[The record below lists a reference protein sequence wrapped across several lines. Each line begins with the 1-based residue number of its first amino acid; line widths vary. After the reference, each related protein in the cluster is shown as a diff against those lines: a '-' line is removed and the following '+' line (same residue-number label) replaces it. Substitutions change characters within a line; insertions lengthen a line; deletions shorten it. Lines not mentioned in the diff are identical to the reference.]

1 MWDVP
6 LFPEQASTTAA
17 KVDALYFGLL
27 GLTFFFVA
35 LIYGLLLYF
44 GIKYRRG
51 SKADRSNPVSTN
63 HKIEALWIGIPFVIS
78 IVFFVWASR
87 VYFELYNPP
96 SDAAEVYVVGKQ
108 WMWYLQHP
116 EGKRETNE
124 LHVPL
129 GRPVKLTMTS
139 QDVIHSFFVPAFRMK
154 QDVLPGRYTSAWF
167 QPTKT
172 GRFHLYCAE
181 YCGTNHSV
189 MGGFV
194 YVMEPADYERWLS
207 QGSVGESMVT
217 AGAKLFQQYHCNGC
231 HGDNPTVRAPR
242 LEGVFGGPVP
252 VQEGGSTRM
261 VVADDRY
268 LRDSILMPQSQVVAG
283 YDPVMPSY
291 EGQISEPD
299 LLQILAYI
307 KSLGRNGGDT
317 P

>member
-1 MWDVP
+1 M
-6 LFPEQASTTAA
+6 AGR
-17 KVDALYFGLL
+17 VDAVFFAML
-27 GLTFFFVA
+27 GVTVFFTA

-44 GIKYRRG
+44 CIKYRSG
-51 SKADRSNPVSTN
+51 SKADRSGAVSTS
-63 HKIEALWIGIPFVIS
+63 HTIEALWIGIPLVIS
-78 IVFFVWASR
+78 IVIFVWASR
-87 VYFELYNPP
+87 VFFEQYNPP
-96 SDAAEVYVVGKQ
+96 ADAAEIYVVGKQ

-129 GRPVKLTMTS
+129 GRPVKLIMTS

-154 QDVLPGRYTSAWF
+154 QDALPGRYTTTWF

-189 MGGFV
+189 MGGWV
-194 YVMEPADYERWLS
+194 VVMEPADYERWLS
-207 QGSVGESMVT
+207 RGSIGESMVT
-217 AGAKLFQQYHCNGC
+217 AGAKLFQQYHCSGC

-252 VQEGGSTRM
+252 IREGESTRM
-261 VVADDRY
+261 ITADERY
-268 LRDSILMPQSQVVAG
+268 IRDSILLPQTQVVAG

-291 EGQISEPD
+291 EGQIGEPD
-299 LLQILAYI
+299 LLRIIAYI
-307 KSLGRNGGDT
+307 KSLGRGKGGGR
-317 P
+317 

>member
-51 SKADRSNPVSTN
+51 SRADRSNPVSTS

-96 SDAAEVYVVGKQ
+96 KDAAEVFVVGKQ

-154 QDVLPGRYTSAWF
+154 QDVLPGRYTSTWF

-172 GRFHLYCAE
+172 GRYHLYCAE

-231 HGDNPTVRAPR
+231 HGANPTVRAPR

-252 VQEGGSTRM
+252 VQEGKSTRM

-268 LRDSILMPQSQVVAG
+268 LRDSILMPQSQIVAG